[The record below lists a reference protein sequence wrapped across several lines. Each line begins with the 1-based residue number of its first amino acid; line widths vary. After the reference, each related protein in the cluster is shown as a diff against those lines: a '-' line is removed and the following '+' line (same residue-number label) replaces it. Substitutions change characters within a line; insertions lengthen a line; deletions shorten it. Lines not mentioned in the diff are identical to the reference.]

1 MGVSISRTQARA
13 GGREV
18 PSDRGRLAR
27 RFAARRGAVFFSHSS
42 SPARPGPATSLQQDF
57 RGIIQY
63 NGYKI
68 DQTFN
73 RSRRHRRGGGI
84 VIFDQ
89 SLSGVFAQG
98 AEVRR
103 EELSLL
109 PQTADGRRRVERA
122 R

>member
-1 MGVSISRTQARA
+1 MGVSISRTEARA
-13 GGREV
+13 GRREV

-27 RFAARRGAVFFSHSS
+27 RFAARRGSVFFARSS
-42 SPARPGPATSLQQDF
+42 SPARPGPATSLKQDF

-63 NGYKI
+63 NDYKI

-73 RSRRHRRGGGI
+73 RSRRHRRSGGI

-89 SLSGVFAQG
+89 GLSGVFAQG

-109 PQTADGRRRVERA
+109 SQTADRR
-122 R
+122 

>member
-13 GGREV
+13 GRREV
-18 PSDRGRLAR
+18 PSDRGGLAR
-27 RFAARRGAVFFSHSS
+27 RFAARHGAVFFARSS
-42 SPARPGPATSLQQDF
+42 SPARPGPATSLQQDI
-57 RGIIQY
+57 RGIIQH

-73 RSRRHRRGGGI
+73 RSRRHRRSGGI

-89 SLSGVFAQG
+89 SLFGVFVQG
-98 AEVRR
+98 AEVWR

-109 PQTADGRRRVERA
+109 SQTADRR
-122 R
+122 